1 MQQDWIFKND
11 AGYIG
16 ESFFC
21 FSSSECRE
29 LIRYQDLRWIEIHK
43 KRHLFSWVLLS
54 IVLLFLTYLNFH
66 WNIHQIIKISVCGF
80 LLLLTGVL
88 FYIFPFYS
96 YHIKIFFVDKKSL
109 NCKVPSAFL
118 LSYIELVKMIQ
129 KVKKKK
135 QAVVQDELLMMS
147 L

>member
-1 MQQDWIFKND
+1 VR
-11 AGYIG
+11 
-16 ESFFC
+16 FF
-21 FSSSECRE
+21 
-29 LIRYQDLRWIEIHK
+29 
-43 KRHLFSWVLLS
+43 V
-54 IVLLFLTYLNFH
+54 
-66 WNIHQIIKISVCGF
+66 IIDK
-80 LLLLTGVL
+80 VL

-96 YHIKIFFVDKKSL
+96 YHIKIFFIDKKSMD
-109 NCKVPSAFL
+109 CKVPSAFL